1 MDSAQKINGVSMQ
14 LPGDETQPLFA
25 VLIGLRE
32 DALLLPNAA
41 MAEVL
46 NVDQIYPAEA
56 TIPGKIGNVVWH
68 GYTLPVIDFDRM
80 AGWLED
86 RPMRRPRIVVLHA
99 LNSDLHGRAY
109 AVLCEGQPQL
119 IPVNAPSVTPT
130 NLKSHDR
137 PEYVLSRVRVS
148 VREVVIPNLEYI
160 EALLAAP
167 TATST

>member
-1 MDSAQKINGVSMQ
+1 MDSSKKENDIGLSFS
-14 LPGDETQPLFA
+14 GEESRPLFA

-46 NVDQIYPAEA
+46 NMDQVHSAEA
-56 TIPGKIGNVVWH
+56 SIPGKVGNVVWH

-80 AGWLED
+80 TGQPDD
-86 RPMRRPRIVVLHA
+86 RQMRRPRIVVLHT
-99 LNSDLHGRAY
+99 LNNQLPGQAY

-119 IPVNAPSVTPT
+119 IPVNASSVMPAEF
-130 NLKSHDR
+130 KPHDQA
-137 PEYVLSRVRVS
+137 EYVLSRARVS
-148 VREVVIPNLEYI
+148 VREVIIPNVEHI

-167 TATST
+167 TAASA